1 MLTQIRSYMRSFVD
15 DFHAH
20 RRGEVRVAPR
30 GQTGRVYAKVAPS
43 PSSVAQVT
51 AQPVATLTMQITRA
65 NGQVETITVPA
76 TLKVLPN
83 G

>member
-1 MLTQIRSYMRSFVD
+1 MLTAIRSYLRTFGED
-15 DFHAH
+15 YKAY

-30 GQTGRVYAKVAPS
+30 GHTGRVYAKSSA
-43 PSSVAQVT
+43 PSSVARVT

-76 TLKVLPN
+76 TVKALPH